1 MKEPTMPSAKS
12 ARVAERR
19 RIRNMPLRTRAKTA
33 VKKARLLIAAND
45 LGGAEQAVRSAFV
58 ALDKAAQKGVLH
70 PNNASRRKSRIMK
83 ALHKAK
89 NA

>member
-1 MKEPTMPSAKS
+1 MNEPIMPSAKS

-19 RIRNMPLRTRAKTA
+19 RIRNLPIRTRAKTA
-33 VKKARLLIAAND
+33 VRKARLLIDAND
-45 LGGAEQAVRSAFV
+45 LDGAEHAVRNAFV

-83 ALHKAK
+83 ALQKAK